1 MMLTAILVLA
11 ANPTTPA
18 STQIAC
24 EMAAGTALIC
34 TELRL
39 GKDEDPKLFTST
51 CSGGHVKSHCERE
64 AAIGKCTMGD
74 TTLFYLSTPKTS
86 AGEAAG
92 FVKGGQSACSSHG
105 GTFESKVKIT
115 PIKLTQKPLSLG
127 ELSIVA
133 SSDCTTSDSFG
144 TKHISCGNSLRPE
157 VTLDV
162 SSYTGDEVEP
172 QNPDDVLKLLAESTV
187 TSTVKE
193 LSRKTG
199 KAWRLEYSLTPKHGL
214 PAFGFEG
221 VKQVGGKQF
230 LCVGSAWSKADF
242 EAAKAMCESLKLSR

>member
-1 MMLTAILVLA
+1 MMLTVILVLA
-11 ANPTTPA
+11 APAPPATPT
-18 STQIAC
+18 IAC
-24 EMAAGTALIC
+24 ETTIGTATLC

-39 GKDEDPKLFTST
+39 GKDEDPKTFSSS
-51 CSGGHVKSHCERE
+51 CSGGHVKSHCEHE

-86 AGEAAG
+86 TSEAAG
-92 FVKGGQSACSSHG
+92 FVKGGQGACSTHG

-133 SSDCTTSDSFG
+133 SSDCATTDSFG
-144 TKHISCGNSLRPE
+144 TKHVSCGNSLRPE

-172 QNPDDVLKLLAESTV
+172 QNPDDVLKLLTESTV

-193 LSRKTG
+193 LSRKNG

-214 PAFGFEG
+214 TTFGFEG
-221 VKQVGGKQF
+221 VKQVAGKQF
-230 LCVGSAWSKADF
+230 LCVGSAWNKPDF
-242 EAAKAMCESLKLSR
+242 EAAKAMCESLKRAR